1 MASELESELQD
12 TVDRSMMWLIDFKS
26 GKTQLVS
33 LDWSNN
39 AGAIDVKIYW
49 SVPEEK

>member
-1 MASELESELQD
+1 MRHWSGAGLF
-12 TVDRSMMWLIDFKS
+12 VDFNA

-39 AGAIDVKIYW
+39 TCAIDVNMDGSLFEGKIIF
-49 SVPEEK
+49 